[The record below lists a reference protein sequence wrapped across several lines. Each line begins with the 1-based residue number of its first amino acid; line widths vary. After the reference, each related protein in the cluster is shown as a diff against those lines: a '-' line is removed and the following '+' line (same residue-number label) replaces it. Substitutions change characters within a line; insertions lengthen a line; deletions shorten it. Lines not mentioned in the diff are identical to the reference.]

1 MNNETAIM
9 ADPERAA
16 ALVNLR
22 LQFYGLAVVNS
33 LAFAFIG
40 MLILA
45 AVFPLIGLRA
55 AEGSTF
61 AENPTE
67 GFTTLIITAIVFS
80 LFALILDIRHIR
92 EYRRI

>member
-40 MLILA
+40 VLIIAL
-45 AVFPLIGLRA
+45 VFPLIGLQA

-61 AENPTE
+61 SENPTE
-67 GFTTLIITAIVFS
+67 ALSILFITAIIFT